1 MENRPLETYQV
12 HEYLR
17 SKLCSLYENDCIFD
31 KFECAWSGDDKYVL
45 IIILCANLDKLNKCS
60 VNLGL
65 DCIALRR
72 YDYLKYFRFTDP
84 RALITPEVSNI
95 AGNLYFILRNFTEFS
110 HDCRHVI
117 TGSYNN
123 FFRIFDRDSKKDA
136 TLEASRENI
145 KPRTVLKSKKVCQGG
160 RKKKDEI
167 SVDCLDFQRK
177 ILHTAWHPQ
186 QNVLA
191 IAATNNLYLFQ
202 SKDP

>member
-1 MENRPLETYQV
+1 MYGG
-12 HEYLR
+12 YR
-17 SKLCSLYENDCIFD
+17 SF
-31 KFECAWSGDDKYVL
+31 F
-45 IIILCANLDKLNKCS
+45 
-60 VNLGL
+60 
-65 DCIALRR
+65 
-72 YDYLKYFRFTDP
+72 
-84 RALITPEVSNI
+84 
-95 AGNLYFILRNFTEFS
+95 
-110 HDCRHVI
+110 RHVI

-123 FFRIFDRDSKKDA
+123 FFRIFDRESKKDA